1 MKKKSTKPSAFF
13 PSLEVSVDEKTGLIR
28 AAYLRV
34 RKGKVE
40 ETQEVSAGSAFA
52 DYGANGLLLGVELL
66 APCKVK
72 VLDRIA
78 AHEPEPV
85 KRFLRGSPPREL
97 VHA

>member
-1 MKKKSTKPSAFF
+1 MKKKPAAFI
-13 PSLEVSVDEKTGLIR
+13 PALEVSIDEKTGLVR

-40 ETQEVSAGSAFA
+40 ETQEVSEGSAFA
-52 DYGANGLLLGVELL
+52 DYAADGLLLGVELL

-78 AHEPEPV
+78 ANEPEPV
-85 KRFLRGSPPREL
+85 KRFLRGGPPREL